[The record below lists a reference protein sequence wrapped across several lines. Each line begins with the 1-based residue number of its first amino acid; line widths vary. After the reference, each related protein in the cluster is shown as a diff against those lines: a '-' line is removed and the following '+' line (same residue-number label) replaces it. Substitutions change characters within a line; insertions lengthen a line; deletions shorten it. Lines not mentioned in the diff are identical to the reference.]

1 MRTQLQL
8 IALAD
13 LLQNLANAI
22 QVSNLAAHLADL
34 IGVKRHL
41 AGFGTGIVY
50 VQDPLV
56 MAFAAGAGRA
66 GDPSRMK
73 GVPFEQGAAE
83 ITVFV
88 NKFL

>member
-1 MRTQLQL
+1 
-8 IALAD
+8 
-13 LLQNLANAI
+13 
-22 QVSNLAAHLADL
+22 
-34 IGVKRHL
+34 
-41 AGFGTGIVY
+41 
-50 VQDPLV
+50 